1 LDLEVKSKDGCV
13 LTIGYIWIPQSFV
26 SYHINRGS
34 DPGRELVPH
43 IFDKFL
49 MRSDQF
55 PKENREL
62 VLDQPYPA
70 QARFY
75 SRHTILCKPSWA
87 IFPEALQFA
96 QFSPN
101 FILFAST

>member
-1 LDLEVKSKDGCV
+1 
-13 LTIGYIWIPQSFV
+13 
-26 SYHINRGS
+26 
-34 DPGRELVPH
+34 
-43 IFDKFL
+43 

-55 PKENREL
+55 PKENHEL

-70 QARFY
+70 QASFY
-75 SRHTILCKPSWA
+75 SQRTILCKPSYV

-101 FILFAST
+101 FIIFAST